1 MEELDITFDKVKKYA
16 LENRLD
22 LLAAKQEVESAK
34 NNLKLIKSQLIPDIQ
49 LIGGYGYQT
58 KGMSSTGR
66 YLSGAYAGVNL
77 VNVPLFY
84 RYQPEIQNAKLQ
96 IEKAQLHYEDLK
108 VDVTRDVT
116 DAWEKFVIA
125 KNNLVYYN
133 DEVLANS
140 KDLLNESIKSLNKKE
155 IDMATFIIS
164 KKLYLELILS
174 YQSALNDYYVSY
186 AELLKE
192 VNISGLSLL
201 VPEKI

>member
-1 MEELDITFDKVKKYA
+1 M
-16 LENRLD
+16 
-22 LLAAKQEVESAK
+22 LAAKQEVESAK
-34 NNLKLIKSQLIPDIQ
+34 KNLAVIKSQLIPDFQ
-49 LIGGYGYQT
+49 VIGGYAYET
-58 KGMSSTGR
+58 KGISDNGR
-66 YLSGAYAGVNL
+66 FNSGAYAGANL
-77 VNVPLFY
+77 VNIPLFY

-108 VDVTRDVT
+108 VDVTRDIT

-125 KNNLVYYN
+125 KNNLIYYN
-133 DEVLANS
+133 AEVLANS
-140 KDLLNESIKSLNKKE
+140 KDLLDESVKSLNKKE

-174 YQSALNDYYVSY
+174 YQSALNDYYISY